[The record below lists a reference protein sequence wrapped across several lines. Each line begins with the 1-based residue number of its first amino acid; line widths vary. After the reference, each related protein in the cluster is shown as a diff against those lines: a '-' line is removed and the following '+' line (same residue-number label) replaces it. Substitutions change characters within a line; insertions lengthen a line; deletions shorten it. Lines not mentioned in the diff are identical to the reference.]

1 MYGELL
7 TAGSGT
13 AGKENS
19 FTFAAD
25 FLLEAKSGAV
35 VDSCK
40 RIAARSVK
48 VTGAAFEDDPVFGEV
63 MRFGDAPGRIE
74 VADGGKLRLRDGFTL
89 EAWIWIERAP
99 EADILF
105 AEKTDKEWDKRTL
118 ELRLTKSMRFSIDH
132 LALDGGDIIDYTEDE
147 GVHRWPKGMKPCRY
161 YPGTNGTTMNG
172 LTPLESNRWTHVA
185 FTYDAKTGLK
195 RTWVDFGI
203 DRESFSM
210 WHDLAPGIASNP
222 DFPLVLFKG
231 AKNLRVA
238 QVKLS
243 PGGRCIGNAPTVHE
257 HLSENAYG
265 GPNYVHVIP
274 VRDDL
279 PLPLEVTVSNIKAPV
294 LGKTERHVLSDLR
307 AHNYRIPP
315 HVWTSAE
322 SEVVV
327 KLFKDGREIYRWK
340 GAASNP
346 VIEGP
351 WLWEYQRG
359 GPYKPG
365 PKHPD
370 WWIEKDCTFTYKG
383 KPIFPLCVYFVRTNA
398 FDQVADL
405 GFSQIALRKDNGK
418 IREKDFRRDVQPYFA
433 KAAARGITI
442 FPFDAKGGEGAGIRF
457 DLDEP
462 WGYSF
467 DLMQRHYQDVRN
479 PRRQRSELPI
489 LCTQNNGQRY
499 RETGCVC
506 DVLAP
511 DPYCKGRDPFRLV
524 YDSVRTAIRD
534 TDGRTPILPIIA
546 NYARER
552 PDADEFR
559 AQCYLAIAAGAPA
572 LGVYSW
578 DDGEKPGGPQDTGT
592 MPDQLA
598 SFRNCFAELKALE
611 PALTTPNVEDAVRIE
626 PAAPRGFFPCLKRG
640 RDGREYVIVA
650 TDLYRTATKK
660 VVAPSLAGRSLKI
673 VARPVRKGLRPTEDE
688 LKFDGKGVA
697 ELTLPPVSA
706 AVFATDPVPM
716 KGRRK

>member
-1 MYGELL
+1 MMILPLL
-7 TAGSGT
+7 LAASIPTGAGMRMTADG
-13 AGKENS
+13 
-19 FTFAAD
+19 AAD

-63 MRFGDAPGRIE
+63 VRFGDAPGRIE

-132 LALDGGDIIDYTEDE
+132 LALDGGDVIDYTEDE

-222 DFPLVLFKG
+222 DYPLVLFKG

-243 PGGRCIGNAPTVHE
+243 PGGRCIGNAPPVQV

-405 GFSQIALRKDNGK
+405 GFTQIALRKDNGK

-511 DPYCKGRDPFRLV
+511 DPYCRGRHPLRFV
-524 YDSVRTAIRD
+524 YDATRYSRRAVDGQKPVLTVIGNYGTWRADYEEVRTM
-534 TDGRTPILPIIA
+534 
-546 NYARER
+546 
-552 PDADEFR
+552 
-559 AQCYLAIAAGAPA
+559 CYLAVAGGATGLA
-572 LGVYSW
+572 FYSW
-578 DDGEKPGGPQDTGT
+578 DEGDEPGSNMDTAK
-592 MPDQLA
+592 MPEQVELY
-598 SFRNCFAELKALE
+598 RKLLPELKAMS
-611 PALTTPNVEDAVRIE
+611 PALTTPNLKDGPTVE
-626 PAAPRGFFPCLKRG
+626 PASPRGFFPFAKRG
-640 RDGREYVIVA
+640 RDGKTYVVVCS
-650 TDLYRTATKK
+650 DLYRTTEKT
-660 VVAPSLAGRSLKI
+660 VVWKTAAGKTAKLVHAPGRAGAS
-673 VARPVRKGLRPTEDE
+673 PELR
-688 LKFDGKGVA
+688 FDAAGKASVK
-697 ELTLPPVSA
+697 LPPQGT
-706 AVFATDPVPM
+706 AVYAY
-716 KGRRK
+716 